1 MPFLI
6 RLVQIVNSLTFPQ
19 MCRSFKKDGTDT
31 FEVIDIP
38 NDTRGDRLIIA
49 EDTISLNSQGDI
61 KRGMLLIMIFDPTE
75 DTGEYK
81 CKGVY
86 DTHAFDDIDTSFEI
100 SEYAVNSNGKCQSL
114 FFFFKFHNH
123 KFREGHFSR

>member
-1 MPFLI
+1 
-6 RLVQIVNSLTFPQ
+6 
-19 MCRSFKKDGTDT
+19 MCRTFKKDGTDT
-31 FEVIDIP
+31 FKEIDIP

-75 DTGEYK
+75 DTGDYK

-86 DTHAFDDIDTSFEI
+86 KTEFDDTSFEI
-100 SEYAVNSNGKCQSL
+100 SEYEVNSNRKYQSQ
-114 FFFFKFHNH
+114 FFF
-123 KFREGHFSR
+123 SRFAVQKSEIQRSAL

>member
-1 MPFLI
+1 
-6 RLVQIVNSLTFPQ
+6 
-19 MCRSFKKDGTDT
+19 MCRTFKKDGSDT
-31 FEVIDIP
+31 FKVIDIP

-86 DTHAFDDIDTSFEI
+86 DTVFDDTDTAFEI
-100 SEYAVNSNGKCQSL
+100 SEYAVNSNRRCQSQ
-114 FFFFKFHNH
+114 FFF
-123 KFREGHFSR
+123 SRFAVQKSQIQRSAL